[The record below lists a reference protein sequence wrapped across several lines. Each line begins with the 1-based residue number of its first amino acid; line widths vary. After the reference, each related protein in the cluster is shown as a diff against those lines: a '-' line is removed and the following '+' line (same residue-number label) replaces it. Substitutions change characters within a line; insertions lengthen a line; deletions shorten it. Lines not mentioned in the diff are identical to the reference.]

1 MQKELNG
8 FDFHAFG
15 RELKRNRIERGL
27 SQKDLGLLVDRTQRS
42 IMNFE
47 NKGQMPT
54 LDVFYKLV
62 TFLGISV
69 DALFYPDF
77 NCEKSE
83 ARQKL
88 DFFLKEMDEKD
99 ISIMIGTAK
108 AIMEAKNMDE

>member
-1 MQKELNG
+1 MQREIKS

-15 RELKRNRIERGL
+15 KELKKKRLEHGI
-27 SQKDLGLLVDRTQRS
+27 SQKDLGILVDRTQRS

-47 NKGQMPT
+47 NNGQMPT

-62 TFLGISV
+62 TYLGISV

-77 NCEKSE
+77 SCEKSE

-88 DFFLKEMDEKD
+88 DFFLNELDEKD
-99 ISIMIGTAK
+99 ILILIGTAR
-108 AIMEAKNMDE
+108 AILEAKNMDE